1 MKMIRFGVG
10 VISLSICLMSTGA
23 LAQITAPSIPAIPE
37 KNVAAGAVKDST
49 VTPVASASSSSA
61 MPADTTNSHL
71 DQAVK
76 ALDKGDKAAS
86 AQELKTG
93 IAALE
98 TQANQQP
105 TSFKD
110 KLLAQV
116 GKLKALLPLIMGG
129 GLSSGILGKAVGLAK
144 LASGGNQLAGL
155 MGAGSLIGK
164 GSQLTSSL
172 SGLSGA
178 MSVLGGASTGQSLIS
193 TALGSVGKLDQGGMA
208 AKAAEPAVKNQLGSV
223 LNFVKGAL

>member
-1 MKMIRFGVG
+1 MNTTRCRLGVA
-10 VISLSICLMSTGA
+10 SLFVCLMTTSVF
-23 LAQITAPSIPAIPE
+23 AQFTTPTIPSVPE
-37 KNVAAGAVKDST
+37 KTTVAGAATD
-49 VTPVASASSSSA
+49 SASSTSA
-61 MPADTTNSHL
+61 MTTADTTNSHL
-71 DQAVK
+71 DQAVS
-76 ALDKGDKAAS
+76 ALDKGDKVAS

-98 TQANQQP
+98 TQATQQP

-110 KLLAQV
+110 KLLAQA

-129 GLSSGILGKAVGLAK
+129 GMSSGVLGKAVGLAK
-144 LASGGNQLAGL
+144 LASGGNKIAGL
-155 MGAGSLIGK
+155 MSAGSLIGK

-178 MSVLGGASTGQSLIS
+178 MSVLGGGASTGQSLIS
-193 TALGSVGKLDQGGMA
+193 TAMSSVGKLDQGGMV